1 MCDYNNKSNRK
12 QVKQFQHG
20 VRTDLSLPQVRSH
33 DLTILN
39 VPVWSTAVLNVH
51 FPIRTSE

>member
-51 FPIRTSE
+51 FPIRTSV